1 MSSSAPGST
10 ASASTGSNALSFAVV
25 IPMYDE
31 QDQAERCVRLVCAA
45 LNALPARSAMIVV
58 DDGSHDRTGEI
69 LTRLDRE
76 APRLSV
82 VTHPANRGYGAAL
95 RTGVARA
102 AEMGLEYVLF
112 MDSDLT
118 NDPAYLPDFVAR
130 MREGY
135 DVIKASRYVAGG
147 RVEGVA
153 SWRRVLSMAGNGVA
167 RALYRLPLRDCTNGF
182 RALRTSLYQQMRLQE
197 NGFPMIMEELYQA
210 KFLARTFC
218 EIPYTLTA
226 RSASLRPSSFAYRP
240 SVLLQYL
247 KYPVK
252 AFLGQVPSHL
262 AARRSPVGGGP

>member
-1 MSSSAPGST
+1 MSSSARGST
-10 ASASTGSNALSFAVV
+10 ASASTGSDAPSLAVV
-25 IPMYDE
+25 IPMYGE

-45 LNALPARSAMIVV
+45 LDALPARSAMIVV

-69 LTRLDRE
+69 LARLARE
-76 APRLSV
+76 TARLSV
-82 VTHPANRGYGAAL
+82 LTHSANRGYGAAL

-118 NDPAYLPDFVAR
+118 NDPAYLPNFMAR
-130 MREGY
+130 MREGC

-153 SWRRVLSMAGNGVA
+153 SWRRALSIVGNGVA
-167 RALYRLPLRDCTNGF
+167 RALYRLPMRDCTNGF
-182 RALRTSLYQQMRLQE
+182 RALRTSLYQQMRLEE

-218 EIPYTLTA
+218 EFPYTLTA
-226 RSASLRPSSFAYRP
+226 RSASLRPSSFTYRP
-240 SVLLQYL
+240 GVLLQYL

-252 AFLGQVPSHL
+252 AFLRQVPSHL
-262 AARRSPVGGGP
+262 AARRSRGGGAP